1 LAVRV
6 PSDLA
11 PRYACPM
18 RTDLEA
24 QPARTPIVRRA
35 AAGLILVAV
44 AALAIHFVIGLIMT
58 IFWVVV
64 AVAAVVAVIW
74 ALKTI

>member
-1 LAVRV
+1 
-6 PSDLA
+6 
-11 PRYACPM
+11 M
-18 RTDLEA
+18 RTDIEA
-24 QPARTPIVRRA
+24 QPARTPIVKRA

-58 IFWVVV
+58 IFWIVV
-64 AVAAVVAVIW
+64 AVAAVLAVIW

>member
-1 LAVRV
+1 
-6 PSDLA
+6 
-11 PRYACPM
+11 M

-24 QPARTPIVRRA
+24 PPARTPIVKRA
-35 AAGLILVAV
+35 AAGLVLVAV

-58 IFWVVV
+58 IFWIVV
-64 AVAAVVAVIW
+64 AVAAVVAVLW

>member
-1 LAVRV
+1 
-6 PSDLA
+6 
-11 PRYACPM
+11 M
-18 RTDLEA
+18 RTDLEV
-24 QPARTPIVRRA
+24 QPARTPIVKRA

-64 AVAAVVAVIW
+64 AVAAVAAVIW

>member
-1 LAVRV
+1 
-6 PSDLA
+6 
-11 PRYACPM
+11 M
-18 RTDLEA
+18 RTELDT

-35 AAGLILVAV
+35 AAGLVLVAV
-44 AALAIHFVIGLIMT
+44 VALAIHFVIGLIMT

-64 AVAAVVAVIW
+64 AVAAVLAVIW

>member
-1 LAVRV
+1 
-6 PSDLA
+6 
-11 PRYACPM
+11 M
-18 RTDLEA
+18 QTNLEA
-24 QPARTPIVRRA
+24 RPARTPIVRRA

-58 IFWVVV
+58 VFWLVV
-64 AVAAVVAVIW
+64 ALAAVVAIIW

>member
-1 LAVRV
+1 
-6 PSDLA
+6 
-11 PRYACPM
+11 M
-18 RTDLEA
+18 RTDIEA
-24 QPARTPIVRRA
+24 KPARTPIVRRA

-44 AALAIHFVIGLIMT
+44 AALAVHFVIGLIMT

-64 AVAAVVAVIW
+64 AVAAVLAVIW

>member
-1 LAVRV
+1 MRPDLDVR
-6 PSDLA
+6 
-11 PRYACPM
+11 
-18 RTDLEA
+18 
-24 QPARTPIVRRA
+24 PARTPIVKRA

-58 IFWVVV
+58 VFWLVV

-74 ALKTI
+74 ALRTF